1 MTRRRIEQTANNR
14 IASISAVG
22 YAPSSCRSRPA
33 SHVLSESETVLRESE
48 GFSFAQLQEAFIL
61 AGQQAFSRRTDIDE
75 NDLMYGIQMLR
86 ASNKLSSLRDT
97 SAGFRS
103 DATLG

>member
-1 MTRRRIEQTANNR
+1 
-14 IASISAVG
+14 
-22 YAPSSCRSRPA
+22 
-33 SHVLSESETVLRESE
+33 VLRESE